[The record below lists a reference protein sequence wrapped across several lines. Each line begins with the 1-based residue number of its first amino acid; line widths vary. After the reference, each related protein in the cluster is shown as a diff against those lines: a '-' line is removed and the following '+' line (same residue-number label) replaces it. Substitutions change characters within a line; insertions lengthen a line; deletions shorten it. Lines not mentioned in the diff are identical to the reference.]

1 MTKAKKKPSVAEFRY
16 FPCTGAAFELL
27 KAYRDE
33 IDGLSQSHLKLHQ
46 EFQERSMALHQH
58 HQGNLKSM
66 WARLSAMVGLDPD
79 KTWGNAEYQIEARY
93 IEDGFGAI
101 IYQPQQRGDLLHT
114 LLRGGGIEQGPTE
127 DDPHGETA
135 PDKSRLN

>member
-1 MTKAKKKPSVAEFRY
+1 MTKAKKKSLVAKFRY

-33 IDGLSQSHLKLHQ
+33 IEGLSKGHLKLHQ
-46 EFQERSMALHQH
+46 EFQERSVALHQH

-66 WARLSAMVGLDPD
+66 WARLSAMVGLDPE

-93 IEDGFGAI
+93 IDDGLG
-101 IYQPQQRGDLLHT
+101 
-114 LLRGGGIEQGPTE
+114 
-127 DDPHGETA
+127 
-135 PDKSRLN
+135 